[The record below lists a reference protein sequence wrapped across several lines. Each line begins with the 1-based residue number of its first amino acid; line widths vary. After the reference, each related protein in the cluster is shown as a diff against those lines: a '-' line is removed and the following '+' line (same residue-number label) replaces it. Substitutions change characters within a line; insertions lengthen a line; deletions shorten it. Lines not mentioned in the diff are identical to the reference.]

1 MDPHTCEGG
10 VIAASGDGGGWA
22 WPGLGGGLW
31 PDWAAGHGEVQG
43 ELDPP
48 AGGRSQQLPGLLPE
62 FGGQRGLV
70 PARQPS

>member
-48 AGGRSQQLPGLLPE
+48 AGG
-62 FGGQRGLV
+62 
-70 PARQPS
+70 